1 MTVSDSTTDTQRQ
14 IAMDRIW
21 ETIPPFWGL
30 VRNNLRS
37 IASEKFEISV
47 EQFHILRYIR
57 RGLTSVSEL
66 AEVKRISRPA
76 ISQAVDMLV
85 AKNLITRRQ
94 DVDDRRYVKLAL
106 TANGEDLLDK
116 IFQENRAWLVTR
128 LAVLD
133 PDQLERMI
141 SGLEALKTLL
151 AEDAE

>member
-1 MTVSDSTTDTQRQ
+1 MTTSDLTTDRLRQ
-14 IAMDRIW
+14 AAIDRIW

-37 IASEKFEISV
+37 IASEKFDISV
-47 EQFHILRYIR
+47 EQFHILRHIR

-66 AEVKRISRPA
+66 ADVKRISRPA

-85 AKNLITRRQ
+85 DKNLITRQQ
-94 DVDDRRYVKLAL
+94 DTDDRRFVKLAL
-106 TANGEDLLDK
+106 TASGEDLLDK

-133 PDQLERMI
+133 PDQLQCMI
-141 SGLEALKTLL
+141 EGLEALKTLL

>member
-1 MTVSDSTTDTQRQ
+1 MTVSDATTDTQRQ

-76 ISQAVDMLV
+76 ISQAVVPHTSTTLSPFMHTSAGHYYKLV
-85 AKNLITRRQ
+85 HKESIRTCVRRGVSGAEVRDFEDSWVQARICTGKINNLR
-94 DVDDRRYVKLAL
+94 
-106 TANGEDLLDK
+106 E
-116 IFQENRAWLVTR
+116 
-128 LAVLD
+128 
-133 PDQLERMI
+133 
-141 SGLEALKTLL
+141 
-151 AEDAE
+151 